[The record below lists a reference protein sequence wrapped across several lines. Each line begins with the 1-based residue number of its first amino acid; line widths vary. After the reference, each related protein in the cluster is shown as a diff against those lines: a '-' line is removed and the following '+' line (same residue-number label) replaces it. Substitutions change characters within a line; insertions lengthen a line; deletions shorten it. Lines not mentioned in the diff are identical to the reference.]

1 MRNHFTAQE
10 MMYLTVCKEQGL
22 KDLDECY
29 RKCGYNNRARYH
41 EYIRLARKYADD
53 LCQLGQPHV
62 LSAYG
67 VLTFTKFHYTFGFI
81 LIDMHNEQH
90 LFVFNSVYEPPK
102 YCGLLHD

>member
-1 MRNHFTAQE
+1 MRNHFSEQE
-10 MMYLTVCKEQGL
+10 MMYLTVCKTQGL

-29 RKCGYNNRARYH
+29 HKCGYNKHVNYR
-41 EYIRLARKYADD
+41 EYIRLAFKYADD
-53 LCQLGQPHV
+53 LSQLGQPHI

-67 VLTFTKFHYTFGFI
+67 VLTFNKARYTFGFI
-81 LIDMHNEQH
+81 LIDKHGEQH